1 MGRLRVPVVLSLCL
15 LAWSGCQ
22 RTSLSRGAATKI
34 IAQKLALPDA
44 GITVV
49 DKLYYKSSRA
59 GDGDP
64 LTEAHCRHGLIS
76 GNSLLN
82 AGSHLNTLQASG
94 MIVYGDDVTRR
105 EKGDY
110 YGQLCIRRYASVK
123 LTDAGRRYLQSEHSE
138 NYIMKAYE
146 IGMGEVT
153 GIQIDG
159 SATRAVV
166 EYSLVVLNATPFAE
180 NVPASPMRRRAS
192 FSLYDDG
199 WRMQE

>member
-1 MGRLRVPVVLSLCL
+1 MVGANRPLVNFPTKRLRF
-15 LAWSGCQ
+15 Q
-22 RTSLSRGAATKI
+22 FFHIKRDGA
-34 IAQKLALPDA
+34 
-44 GITVV
+44 
-49 DKLYYKSSRA
+49 
-59 GDGDP
+59 
-64 LTEAHCRHGLIS
+64 
-76 GNSLLN
+76 
-82 AGSHLNTLQASG
+82 
-94 MIVYGDDVTRR
+94 
-105 EKGDY
+105 
-110 YGQLCIRRYASVK
+110 IRRYASVK